1 MIPCLRQAGWEV
13 TVVDADAQLIGSLA
27 EQLGY
32 EVQVHHHGQIEKR
45 RCDVQKALSPVS
57 QPEAVVNAVR
67 SSTLITTSVRH
78 DNLPKVANV
87 LTRAFADKPQGS
99 ADTYIVA
106 CENVRSASTSLADF
120 MRLPQPDSLVG
131 LHFLN
136 AEVDR
141 ICQTEWPH
149 TLSVKTEPYYE
160 WLIETPE
167 TEQLPLAIA
176 SLVPEIDRY
185 FDRKRYLVNSVA
197 DAIAFLGVAR
207 GYKYLHQAASDR
219 ELVGELEPAVKDLI
233 LYLERQYD
241 FSTRELEDYYTTTV
255 QRLQN
260 KGIAR
265 TLDTVARDP
274 ERKLG
279 PGERFI
285 APALAL
291 CERGVEP
298 LGLAQLVHTIISMY
312 PHLGQNAWTVAWGG
326 DAAAQR
332 FNTLVA
338 QSPPMAL

>member
-1 MIPCLRQAGWEV
+1 MRQAGWDV

-27 EQLGY
+27 DHLGY
-32 EVQVHHHGQIEKR
+32 EVQIHHQGQVEKKFY
-45 RCDVQKALSPVS
+45 DVQEALSPVS
-57 QPEAVVNAVR
+57 QPEAVTNAVR
-67 SSTLITTSVRH
+67 ASTLVTTSVRH

-87 LTRAFADKPQGS
+87 LTRAFNDKPQGS
-99 ADTYIVA
+99 ADTYIIA
-106 CENVRSASTSLADF
+106 CENVRSASTSLANSV
-120 MRLPQPDSLVG
+120 RLPQPDSLVRH
-131 LHFLN
+131 HFLN

-141 ICQTEWPH
+141 ICQTRWPH
-149 TLSVKTEPYYE
+149 ALSVKTEPYYE
-160 WLIETPE
+160 WLIASPE
-167 TEQLPLAIA
+167 TGQLPLASA
-176 SLVPEIDRY
+176 SFVPRIDRY

-197 DAIAFLGVAR
+197 DAIAFLGVAC

-219 ELVGELEPAVKDLI
+219 ELVGELEPAVKDLFV
-233 LYLERQYD
+233 YLELQYG
-241 FSTRELEDYYTTTV
+241 FSTTELEVYYTTTV

-279 PGERFI
+279 PGERFV

-298 LGLAQLVHTIISMY
+298 LGLAQLVRTIVSLY
-312 PHLGQNAWTVAWGG
+312 PHLSQNAWTNIWGG

-332 FNTLVA
+332 FGALVA
-338 QSPPMAL
+338 QALPITS